1 MSFFLVLVLVFVALA
16 GCTANCVGPRW
27 IYCAI
32 ACPTS
37 RLVPYWVPK
46 SKYWTPE
53 RNATSTHRV
62 TCSWGVLYNEY
73 PTRGIRK
80 EDDDD
85 NDNSGDRGL
94 AFRGEVTLLSR
105 ADADALFG
113 TIMPALDC
121 TVVVAAAVPTPAV
134 VMRTSRRESRFD
146 DEVVD
151 GVDAGGLDNGALRPY
166 TNVRL
171 LLLPVIVVGGG
182 GGCCC
187 STKRAVSPLRSPHRR
202 ISSSITTTT
211 TDTTPIRHHHR
222 DVEEG
227 DTNATDES
235 TTILLSN
242 RFSSVVPR
250 RVSLRCEVWFF
261 LFGSFSFFFL
271 LSSDA
276 GLRVSDRIKY
286 SCW

>member
-1 MSFFLVLVLVFVALA
+1 M
-16 GCTANCVGPRW
+16 
-27 IYCAI
+27 
-32 ACPTS
+32 
-37 RLVPYWVPK
+37 
-46 SKYWTPE
+46 
-53 RNATSTHRV
+53 
-62 TCSWGVLYNEY
+62 
-73 PTRGIRK
+73 
-80 EDDDD
+80 
-85 NDNSGDRGL
+85 
-94 AFRGEVTLLSR
+94 LSR

-171 LLLPVIVVGGG
+171 LLLPVVGGGGG

-202 ISSSITTTT
+202 ISSSMTTTT
-211 TDTTPIRHHHR
+211 TSTPIRHHHR

-271 LSSDA
+271 PTQDSVLVIESNIVVGD
-276 GLRVSDRIKY
+276 GEDWTKLRTR
-286 SCW
+286 